1 MKNLKNNEFKK
12 IERESIIEYFLQF
25 DYGEIVTFE
34 ELAKLLGINIKN
46 EIEFKLLKRKIN
58 IIRNNLIDFGY
69 VLKVIANK
77 VYYILK
83 HNQIS
88 SFTYRNY
95 ILKPQKMYKKA
106 DRILSHVNLNLINK
120 EERCEHQDV
129 SNLNNRLIKETN
141 AIIDNANLYK
151 NDTGKY

>member
-1 MKNLKNNEFKK
+1 
-12 IERESIIEYFLQF
+12 
-25 DYGEIVTFE
+25 
-34 ELAKLLGINIKN
+34 
-46 EIEFKLLKRKIN
+46 
-58 IIRNNLIDFGY
+58 
-69 VLKVIANK
+69 
-77 VYYILK
+77 
-83 HNQIS
+83 
-88 SFTYRNY
+88 
-95 ILKPQKMYKKA
+95 MYKKA